1 MKFSCTDNI
10 LVVDLDGTLLR
21 TDMLFETFWSSF
33 SSDWRTPLIAVM
45 SLAKGRAA
53 LKMELAKS
61 CKIDVSLLP
70 YNKEVISYIERWR
83 SAGGRTALVTASD
96 QGIADQIAQHLGLFD
111 EIYGSDGKIN
121 LKGQAK
127 AEFLSNRFSQCGFAY
142 MGDTTADLL
151 IWEKASKAITVNAP
165 QSLKARVENLIDNVE
180 HLSLHVISAKPYLK
194 AIRPHQW
201 LKNMLIFLP
210 FLAAHQFSTPIL
222 IASILAFIS
231 FSLVASSVY
240 VLNDLLDLAVDR
252 SHPRKCD
259 RPFASGSIPIA
270 HGSWMVL
277 LLILAGFFTAI
288 SLSFEFVLVMVC
300 YYIITTAYSI
310 KLKRL
315 IIMDICTLA
324 LLYTARIIAGATATS
339 TSLSVWLMAFSIF
352 FFFSLATV
360 KRQAELVDGVARGM
374 LSLHGRGYHIS
385 DLPLITNIAI
395 SSGYISVLVMAL
407 YLNSSNVLELYSHPN
422 VLWGICLVLLY
433 WISMMVMATHRNQ
446 MHDDPIIYAVK
457 DRNSHICL
465 GLIVLSALGGTFL

>member
-1 MKFSCTDNI
+1 
-10 LVVDLDGTLLR
+10 
-21 TDMLFETFWSSF
+21 
-33 SSDWRTPLIAVM
+33 
-45 SLAKGRAA
+45 
-53 LKMELAKS
+53 
-61 CKIDVSLLP
+61 
-70 YNKEVISYIERWR
+70 
-83 SAGGRTALVTASD
+83 
-96 QGIADQIAQHLGLFD
+96 
-111 EIYGSDGKIN
+111 
-121 LKGQAK
+121 
-127 AEFLSNRFSQCGFAY
+127 
-142 MGDTTADLL
+142 
-151 IWEKASKAITVNAP
+151 
-165 QSLKARVENLIDNVE
+165 
-180 HLSLHVISAKPYLK
+180 
-194 AIRPHQW
+194 
-201 LKNMLIFLP
+201 
-210 FLAAHQFSTPIL
+210 L

-422 VLWGICLVLLY
+422 VLWGICPVLLY